1 MIYTVTF
8 NPALDYVVR
17 LPKLRQGEVNRT
29 QSEEIQFGG
38 KGINV
43 SCVLGKLGAAS
54 TALGFIAGFTGDA
67 LQQGLCAMGLHTDFV
82 RLAQGAT
89 RINVKLK
96 AQRETDINAAGPAVD
111 KAALAAL
118 LEKLD
123 ALGPHDILVLAGS
136 VPADVPADIYQ
147 RILARLR
154 PRGVRAVVDAE
165 KALLTGTLAYRPF
178 LIKPNHLELG
188 EMFGRPLQSEAEICD
203 CAARLQ
209 ACGAQNVLVSMAG
222 EGALLLDE
230 HGELHRAHAPCGTVR
245 NSVGAGDAMVAGFLA
260 GWLQTGSYAHA
271 LKWGVAAGSATAFS
285 DGLAT
290 KGRICALLDAP

>member
-1 MIYTVTF
+1 MSKKKAFLLGFCLTLAVLVPVYLAVCAYSLSRTAPVEQKQQGVPVIQPLSTDARTLALMTGEDGPQTFVLIRFDAYEGHITTAALDAQTVVPVSYTHLF

-43 SCVLGKLGAAS
+43 SCVLGELGAAS

-111 KAALAAL
+111 KACL
-118 LEKLD
+118 LYTSRC
-123 ALGPHDILVLAGS
+123 V
-136 VPADVPADIYQ
+136 
-147 RILARLR
+147 
-154 PRGVRAVVDAE
+154 
-165 KALLTGTLAYRPF
+165 
-178 LIKPNHLELG
+178 
-188 EMFGRPLQSEAEICD
+188 
-203 CAARLQ
+203 
-209 ACGAQNVLVSMAG
+209 
-222 EGALLLDE
+222 
-230 HGELHRAHAPCGTVR
+230 
-245 NSVGAGDAMVAGFLA
+245 
-260 GWLQTGSYAHA
+260 
-271 LKWGVAAGSATAFS
+271 
-285 DGLAT
+285 
-290 KGRICALLDAP
+290 

>member
-43 SCVLGKLGAAS
+43 SCVLGELGAAS

-67 LQQGLCAMGLHTDFV
+67 LQQGPVRHGPAHGFCAPGS
-82 RLAQGAT
+82 GAT

-123 ALGPHDILVLAGS
+123 ALGPHDILVLAAVCPPTCLQIFTS
-136 VPADVPADIYQ
+136 S
-147 RILARLR
+147 ILARLR

-260 GWLQTGSYAHA
+260 GWLQT
-271 LKWGVAAGSATAFS
+271 AAMPM
-285 DGLAT
+285 
-290 KGRICALLDAP
+290 R

>member
-43 SCVLGKLGAAS
+43 SCVLGELGAAS

-123 ALGPHDILVLAGS
+123 AH
-136 VPADVPADIYQ
+136 
-147 RILARLR
+147 
-154 PRGVRAVVDAE
+154 
-165 KALLTGTLAYRPF
+165 
-178 LIKPNHLELG
+178 
-188 EMFGRPLQSEAEICD
+188 
-203 CAARLQ
+203 
-209 ACGAQNVLVSMAG
+209 
-222 EGALLLDE
+222 
-230 HGELHRAHAPCGTVR
+230 
-245 NSVGAGDAMVAGFLA
+245 
-260 GWLQTGSYAHA
+260 
-271 LKWGVAAGSATAFS
+271 
-285 DGLAT
+285 
-290 KGRICALLDAP
+290 